1 MKIDE
6 IAKKANVSRSTVSR
20 VLNNNPNVKAKT
32 RHAVE
37 KVIYEMNY
45 VPNAAARSLVT
56 KRSGVIGVMVYNI
69 LQPFWGSIFAGI
81 EQELT
86 QDGYGLMLSN
96 SKSHMDISD
105 FSHNYKKSLRYMLM
119 QNIDGLIFATIDDL
133 DAEDISLLENAGK
146 PFVVI
151 QDGMR
156 YNNISS
162 VNIDNTK
169 TAYQATQYLVESG
182 HQEIVFAT
190 GPTGKTISRDRLDG
204 FLKSAKEN
212 GLLLRENSI
221 ISCGFRFN
229 DGYWCMKRILHQS
242 PNATAV
248 LFSNDISAYGA
259 YHAADEEGLDIPG
272 DLSLM
277 GIDRLATMTDMA
289 TYIPDLSTMNH
300 PTIELGVDAAKLLL
314 QKINGEDAA
323 EQIFL
328 ECTLYKGST
337 VHRIAPGSKRR
348 NEAVGG

>member
-56 KRSGVIGVMVYNI
+56 KRSGVIGVLVYNI

-133 DAEDISLLENAGK
+133 DADDISLLENAGK
-146 PFVVI
+146 PYVVI

-156 YNNISS
+156 YKKISS
-162 VNIDNTK
+162 VNIDNAK
-169 TAYQATQYLVESG
+169 TAYQATQYLVEKRAPG
-182 HQEIVFAT
+182 YRVFAT
-190 GPTGKTISRDRLDG
+190 GTDRQNHFPRPSRRLFEDRRRKTGCCCVRTPS
-204 FLKSAKEN
+204 
-212 GLLLRENSI
+212 
-221 ISCGFRFN
+221 
-229 DGYWCMKRILHQS
+229 S
-242 PNATAV
+242 PAAFASTTGT
-248 LFSNDISAYGA
+248 GA
-259 YHAADEEGLDIPG
+259 
-272 DLSLM
+272 
-277 GIDRLATMTDMA
+277 
-289 TYIPDLSTMNH
+289 
-300 PTIELGVDAAKLLL
+300 
-314 QKINGEDAA
+314 
-323 EQIFL
+323 
-328 ECTLYKGST
+328 
-337 VHRIAPGSKRR
+337 
-348 NEAVGG
+348 